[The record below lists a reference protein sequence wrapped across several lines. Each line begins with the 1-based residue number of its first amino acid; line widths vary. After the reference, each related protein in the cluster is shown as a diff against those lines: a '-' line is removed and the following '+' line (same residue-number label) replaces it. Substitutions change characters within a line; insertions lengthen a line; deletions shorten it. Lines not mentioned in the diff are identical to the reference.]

1 VSKILLNYVF
11 PVSVVS
17 ATPQASTAS
26 LKQVCVVAKP
36 KSGQESNVG
45 KVFLCTTMTQVG
57 VRTNNTEAQRLFDA
71 GMSRVYIL
79 LSNDLDIAAAM
90 DANAGKFFTVLISS
104 DFADDDFDDDG
115 AAAVAAARTVGDLTF
130 TALPGVAGNDLSV
143 ELLNQT
149 DAGEEVVHV
158 IGDKISILMKGGTST
173 AQQIKDACE
182 NSVQFLA
189 TGVTVSIAAGHA
201 STAQAAAA
209 EADLTGGSA
218 ATAAGLLL
226 GGFDG
231 VVGVASS
238 DDTFVAAQ
246 AAIEKRAA
254 FHTTTANKAKNMFYA
269 FGKLLSNQLNWLN
282 QQFITMPV
290 ADDVDEAGEA
300 ESLFDSKV
308 SFVLSDDD
316 YGNRLALFAVGGK
329 AIVAPYIFK
338 TSSSTCKAEP
348 FSGLRRIS
356 RITQKPRPLFSR
368 SGSNRT
374 SSIITSL
381 ANGSRAGKSKS
392 SSCSRTS
399 SPAALSTFR
408 SRKRCGAS
416 SRNCARRPNT

>member
-1 VSKILLNYVF
+1 VSKILLDYVF
-11 PVSVVS
+11 PVSVITP
-17 ATPQASTAS
+17 TPQASTAS

-45 KVFLCTTMTQVG
+45 KVFLCTSMTQVG

-79 LSNDLDIAAAM
+79 LSSDLDIAAAM

-130 TALPGVAGNDLSV
+130 TALPGAAGNDLSV

-238 DDTFVAAQ
+238 DDDFVAAQ

-300 ESLFDSKV
+300 ESLFESKV

-329 AIVAPYIFK
+329 AIIAPYIFK
-338 TSSSTCKAEP
+338 N
-348 FSGLRRIS
+348 LLIDL
-356 RITQKPRPLFSR
+356 Q
-368 SGSNRT
+368 
-374 SSIITSL
+374 
-381 ANGSRAGKSKS
+381 
-392 SSCSRTS
+392 SRTLQWIAANQ
-399 SPAALSTFR
+399 PDYTKTEAALLEVRLQQDVIEDYITRKWLSGGQIEIKLVQQNFVAGGFIDVPEPKALWRVFSELRST
-408 SRKRCGAS
+408 
-416 SRNCARRPNT
+416 T